1 MERLALCSG
10 TLYDKDL
17 CDKATEISQHKRT
30 LVKYVTPVVSYP
42 TRREW
47 ETNKAKMHEII
58 ETGIRKYVIG
68 REGDEEY
75 SNFGIT
81 AHQKI
86 QICGVIK
93 EALIGLT
100 GCEEWSIHMASTVT
114 DSVDG
119 FFGNLWVAGV
129 WNNINNVYFGLRQEQ
144 ILDIV
149 MSTVYQYL
157 SVETL
162 NSIPQ
167 FCHIEDKL
175 ETDTPTGEARRS
187 HAE

>member
-1 MERLALCSG
+1 MERLALCSR

-17 CDKATEISQHKRT
+17 CDKATEISQLKRT
-30 LVKYVTPVVSYP
+30 LAKYVTPVVSYS
-42 TRREW
+42 TRHEW
-47 ETNKAKMHEII
+47 EANKAKMHEII

-93 EALIGLT
+93 EALMGLT

-119 FFGNLWVAGV
+119 FTN
-129 WNNINNVYFGLRQEQ
+129 
-144 ILDIV
+144 
-149 MSTVYQYL
+149 T
-157 SVETL
+157 
-162 NSIPQ
+162 
-167 FCHIEDKL
+167 
-175 ETDTPTGEARRS
+175 
-187 HAE
+187 

>member
-1 MERLALCSG
+1 MERLALCSR

-17 CDKATEISQHKRT
+17 CDKATEISQLKRT
-30 LVKYVTPVVSYP
+30 LAKYVTPVVSYS
-42 TRREW
+42 TRHEW
-47 ETNKAKMHEII
+47 EANKAKMHEII

-93 EALIGLT
+93 EALMGLT

-119 FFGNLWVAGV
+119 FFGNL
-129 WNNINNVYFGLRQEQ
+129 RREQ

-167 FCHIEDKL
+167 FCHTEHKL
-175 ETDTPTGEARRS
+175 EADTPTGEARRS
-187 HAE
+187 HAD